1 MMPLNQCDN
10 CVHERVCK
18 VLDYLRRADVKA
30 MITSCRDHFVAA
42 PTLFDL
48 DKHSTQNP
56 RDFSSGSLAELS
68 RKIHDAVDKDSKP
81 NKPPKGTKCSNCG
94 NEDPNLV
101 QCEACGKW
109 FCYNC
114 VGFTTDDKPYC
125 DECYDKLEPSK

>member
-1 MMPLNQCDN
+1 MMPLNQCDS

-30 MITSCRDHFVAA
+30 MITSCRDHCQLA

-68 RKIHDAVDKDSKP
+68 RKIHDAVDKEPEPK
-81 NKPPKGTKCSNCG
+81 KPPKNTKCFHCG
-94 NEDPNLV
+94 NEDSNLV

-114 VGFTTDDKPYC
+114 VNFTMDDKPYC